1 MFWCHVL
8 NSLNTST
15 NRMLPN
21 IYCYPCGHTLS
32 APFVATF
39 PLAVSLL
46 LFCPVVYMDPTLSSF
61 SKALNCFRFI
71 DLFAPYSSNN
81 LSTKDCATGPFKLR
95 ASSCEKT
102 WESVVLMRAKKH
114 RRSKTV
120 QAFAES
126 IYELYNKKA
135 PFCSASLPLYAG
147 KHVKFCWV
155 LMTNRDFSHG
165 VTGPSRSAE
174 HLFQAPKIFPRLKE
188 ALPYSMKVFVSL
200 QIGICLRTTLWGI
213 SLQRKNT
220 GSKRNQNVQF
230 RPLKQDEEYPQL
242 LTHFMKKKSSI
253 PLLSNRNPPP
263 SPPKSEGIRA
273 HVRRVLTQVWV
284 MVSHQ

>member
-15 NRMLPN
+15 NRMLLN
-21 IYCYPCGHTLS
+21 IYCYPCGHTFS
-32 APFVATF
+32 APFAATF

-81 LSTKDCATGPFKLR
+81 RSTKDCATGSFKLR

-102 WESVVLMRAKKH
+102 WESVVLMRANKH
-114 RRSKTV
+114 RRGKTV

-126 IYELYNKKA
+126 IDELYNKKA
-135 PFCSASLPLYAG
+135 PFCSATLSLYAG

-155 LMTNRDFSHG
+155 LMSNRDFSHDLPTSS
-165 VTGPSRSAE
+165 VTGPSWSAE
-174 HLFQAPKIFPRLKE
+174 LFQAPKIFPRPGGPCPRLVPATKGGHSVGGSGSIQYE
-188 ALPYSMKVFVSL
+188 GLCFSSDGYL
-200 QIGICLRTTLWGI
+200 LRTALWGI
-213 SLQRKNT
+213 SLQRKHT
-220 GSKRNQNVQF
+220 GSKGNQNVHF
-230 RPLKQDEEYPQL
+230 RSLKQDEEYPL
-242 LTHFMKKKSSI
+242 L
-253 PLLSNRNPPP
+253 PPF
-263 SPPKSEGIRA
+263 
-273 HVRRVLTQVWV
+273 
-284 MVSHQ
+284 

>member
-1 MFWCHVL
+1 
-8 NSLNTST
+8 
-15 NRMLPN
+15 MLPN

-46 LFCPVVYMDPTLSSF
+46 LFFPVVYMDPTLSSF

-114 RRSKTV
+114 RRGKTV

-126 IYELYNKKA
+126 IDELYNKKT
-135 PFCSASLPLYAG
+135 PSAARRYRCMQVSTWSF
-147 KHVKFCWV
+147 VKFWWQVETLVTTSRPQVGC
-155 LMTNRDFSHG
+155 
-165 VTGPSRSAE
+165 VTGPSWSAE
-174 HLFQAPKIFPRLKE
+174 HRPGSQDFPATKGGHSVCGSGSTQYEGLCFSSDGYLLHT
-188 ALPYSMKVFVSL
+188 A
-200 QIGICLRTTLWGI
+200 LWGI
-213 SLQRKNT
+213 SLQRKST
-220 GSKRNQNVQF
+220 GSKGNQNVHFWSLQ
-230 RPLKQDEEYPQL
+230 QDEEC
-242 LTHFMKKKSSI
+242 
-253 PLLSNRNPPP
+253 PLLPPF
-263 SPPKSEGIRA
+263 
-273 HVRRVLTQVWV
+273 
-284 MVSHQ
+284 